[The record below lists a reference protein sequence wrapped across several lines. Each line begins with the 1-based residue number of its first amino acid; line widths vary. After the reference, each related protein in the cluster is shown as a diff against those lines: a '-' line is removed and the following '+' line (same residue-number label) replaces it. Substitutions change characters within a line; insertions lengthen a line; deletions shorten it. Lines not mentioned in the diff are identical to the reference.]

1 MASMELDLCYLTAT
15 EAIDQFKA
23 RKLSPV
29 ELMKALLA
37 RCEAV
42 NPKLNVL
49 TYIFPE
55 RALEQAK
62 AAETRYMKGNTR
74 PLEGVPVAIKD
85 FHPVK
90 GEITTFGSLVYKDF
104 RPDNTAPTIERLFD
118 AGAIMHCRT
127 TTPEFAHSGV
137 TKSLL
142 WGTSRN
148 PWNLEYSPG
157 GSSGGAGAALAA
169 GMTTI
174 ETAPTAAA
182 PSGYLPQSTESLA
195 TSRLSGATRWIAS
208 ILARPSCIMVR

>member
-1 MASMELDLCYLTAT
+1 MASMDLDLCYLTAT

-23 RKLSPV
+23 KKLSPV

-37 RCEAV
+37 RCKAV

-49 TYIFPE
+49 TYAFAE

-62 AAETRYMKGNTR
+62 SAETRYTKSDTR

-90 GEITTFGSLVYKDF
+90 GEITTFGSLVYRDF

-142 WGTSRN
+142 WGVSRN

-174 ETAPTAAA
+174 ADGTD
-182 PSGYLPQSTESLA
+182 G
-195 TSRLSGATRWIAS
+195 GG
-208 ILARPSCIMVR
+208 